1 MVVSVFGV
9 SLDVGGLRFL
19 TQIVKLIFSFKI
31 DSFKVDLKKAAQHC
45 NKKWLEYR
53 FRHHQEPFQDIVL
66 HEGSSNHPEL
76 SITQQ
81 AVHLHVSILDFA
93 AYCKYKK
100 RMRFEPNMQ
109 HVLGTVMTIV
119 QSWIAFLETV
129 AEKDE
134 VEQLKAFSTVIAKAK
149 EGGEES

>member
-1 MVVSVFGV
+1 M
-9 SLDVGGLRFL
+9 
-19 TQIVKLIFSFKI
+19 
-31 DSFKVDLKKAAQHC
+31 
-45 NKKWLEYR
+45 
-53 FRHHQEPFQDIVL
+53 L

-109 HVLGTVMTIV
+109 HVLGTVKTIV

-129 AEKDE
+129 GEKDE
-134 VEQLKAFSTVIAKAK
+134 VEQLKAFNTVIAKAK
-149 EGGEES
+149 EGDEES

>member
-1 MVVSVFGV
+1 M
-9 SLDVGGLRFL
+9 
-19 TQIVKLIFSFKI
+19 
-31 DSFKVDLKKAAQHC
+31 
-45 NKKWLEYR
+45 
-53 FRHHQEPFQDIVL
+53 L

-100 RMRFEPNMQ
+100 RMKFEPNMQ

-119 QSWIAFLETV
+119 ESWIAFLETV
-129 AEKDE
+129 GEKDE
-134 VEQLKAFSTVIAKAK
+134 VEQLKAFNIVIAKVRIGRAFRPQIPHNGK
-149 EGGEES
+149 DRAHLYLKTPVLARVRPVTCHHIHERHFEEEPLCHFNGLHHVDTKGGLS

>member
-1 MVVSVFGV
+1 MC
-9 SLDVGGLRFL
+9 
-19 TQIVKLIFSFKI
+19 
-31 DSFKVDLKKAAQHC
+31 FKVFEPLQGSQCSTGWIHDSAGNILTPVLYQVK
-45 NKKWLEYR
+45 
-53 FRHHQEPFQDIVL
+53 PFQDIVL

-109 HVLGTVMTIV
+109 HVLGTVKTIV

-129 AEKDE
+129 GEKDE
-134 VEQLKAFSTVIAKAK
+134 VEQLKAFNTVIAKAK
-149 EGGEES
+149 EEPSDLRFPTMEKTEPIYILRHQY